1 MFFDFF
7 NFFSKKKEIVKM
19 DKKLLCALVI
29 GHKKSSPGAYNDYYD
44 LYEYHFN
51 EELAIDIELEL
62 SNSPD
67 VDIQKIYRRT
77 YTQLPHDINDLNP
90 DFIIS
95 LHCNAFNKQAKGCEV
110 LYYHRSNTG
119 KQLASILQKNL
130 LQIIPNNKHNR
141 GIMPIT
147 SEDRGGYLLKNT
159 NAPCLIAEPFFID
172 NTSELKIILQDREPI
187 IKAYSKA
194 IQEIAN
200 FLKKESQNG

>member
-1 MFFDFF
+1 MFFKFF

-51 EELAIDIELEL
+51 EELTIDIELEL

-130 LQIIPNNKHNR
+130 IQIIPNNKHNR

-172 NTSELKIILQDREPI
+172 NTSELKIILQDRYPI

-200 FLKKESQNG
+200 FLKKERQNG